1 MHPIIRGNFIDR
13 PFPTERFQDHFRFE
27 LPTLLP
33 PLSGHQFLLP
43 EALTHLTY
51 SVVHFLGY
59 IIFYERLRATGKA
72 AKVALTACMR
82 KLLTILNAM
91 VQHHTP
97 WQVQEVPNA

>member
-33 PLSGHQFLLP
+33 PLYGHQFLLP

-59 IIFYERLRATGKA
+59 IIVDGSLHFGT
-72 AKVALTACMR
+72 
-82 KLLTILNAM
+82 
-91 VQHHTP
+91 
-97 WQVQEVPNA
+97 